1 MDTTSQPT
9 LTPRL
14 YRSTSDRA
22 IAGVCGGLAHYFNLD
37 VALVRILFFVFA
49 LAGGASILLYVVLWI
64 AVPADAGTTPA
75 SAAVRSG
82 GSETLATI
90 LIAIGGVWLLAN
102 VGVFDLV
109 QWRYAWPL
117 LLIAFGVILL
127 ARRFAR

>member
-1 MDTTSQPT
+1 MDTTTQPT
-9 LTPRL
+9 TAPRL

-49 LAGGASILLYVVLWI
+49 LAGGASVLLYVVLWI
-64 AVPADAGTTPA
+64 AVPADSGTPPV
-75 SAAVRSG
+75 AAVRSG

>member
-1 MDTTSQPT
+1 MDTTSQPVV
-9 LTPRL
+9 TPRL
-14 YRSTSDRA
+14 YRSTTDRA

-64 AVPADAGTTPA
+64 AVPADAGTA
-75 SAAVRSG
+75 RAAAVRTG
-82 GSETLATI
+82 GTETLATI
-90 LIAIGGVWLLAN
+90 LIALGGVWLLAN

-127 ARRFAR
+127 ARRLAR